1 MSQLAQPT
9 AEQITK
15 IRELNDALRTSRDR
29 TGALTLNG
37 SLVITRGL
45 VDMGHEFV
53 ASAVQAM
60 RDFKDFTGDNDPWF
74 EHDCG
79 VMEVDGTSVIWKV
92 DYFAPDL
99 QHGSEAPWDAG
110 VTRRVLTLMLASE
123 Y

>member
-1 MSQLAQPT
+1 MSQTTQPT
-9 AEQITK
+9 TEQLTK
-15 IRELNDALRTSRDR
+15 IRALNDALRSSRDR
-29 TGALTLNG
+29 VDAITVNG

-53 ASAVQAM
+53 STAVQAM
-60 RDFKDFTGDNDPWF
+60 RDFNDFTGDNDPWA

-79 VMEVDGTSVIWKV
+79 VMEVEGTSLIWKI
-92 DYFAPDL
+92 DYYAPDL